1 MAVWYLMVRKEIGLR
16 FMDAIKDICPFI
28 IITIV
33 AAFAAKVICGF
44 MDSPYM
50 ILVSKIIITAVLYLG
65 ISRIA
70 NSKIQDEIFSY
81 LLKRKIK

>member
-1 MAVWYLMVRKEIGLR
+1 
-16 FMDAIKDICPFI
+16 MDAIKDICPFA

-33 AAFAAKVICGF
+33 SAITAKIICGF

-50 ILVSKIIITAVLYLG
+50 ILACKIIITAILYLG

-70 NSKIQDEIFSY
+70 NSRIQDEIFSY